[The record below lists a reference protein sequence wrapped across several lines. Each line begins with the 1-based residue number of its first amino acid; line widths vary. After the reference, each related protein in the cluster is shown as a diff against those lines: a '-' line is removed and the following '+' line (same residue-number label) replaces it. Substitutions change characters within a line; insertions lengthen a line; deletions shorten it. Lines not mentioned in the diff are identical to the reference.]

1 MNSKH
6 LFFRKTSL
14 VLLLFMISFANAQ
27 NKISTKTYNKL
38 KQARLEFENTPVLQG
53 ARHGISVRDMTTG
66 NEIVAVNNEDNFAP
80 ASNLKLLYTLSA
92 VDLFDKAFV
101 YTTKLYKTG
110 NLLANGILM
119 GDLVF
124 QPSGDPSFAS
134 QRMNESLDS
143 IVDVIVNQIKA
154 TGIKE
159 IKGNLVMELNGFRYP
174 LCGSIPIED
183 VGNYYGTGAWDFNFN
198 DNRIDVYVERS
209 TEIGKPVKI
218 LYTKPEIPGITFIS
232 KVKTA
237 APDTDDQSYVFG
249 APYTMPRYILG
260 TIPAGEDT
268 FKIKAGIPNPPLS
281 FLKLLQKKLN
291 DLAIYVED
299 VQIKYTQKDYK
310 NPIWEKNSKPLL
322 YLAETTNDY
331 SINHFSEAFA
341 WLLIQGNKPADG
353 YIDKEAIHDF
363 FVPYGF
369 EKADIEDGCG
379 LAPDNLVQPAQMT
392 DFLKI
397 MTDRLG
403 GNEVLSILPHAG
415 VDGYAKYFLKDNPLQ
430 NQVWVKSGSVS
441 KVQNYTGIFKA
452 KSGKFY
458 SFSVMTNMFIGKHKD
473 VKTAIEKL
481 LTAYIKNL

>member
-1 MNSKH
+1 M
-6 LFFRKTSL
+6 
-14 VLLLFMISFANAQ
+14 LLLFMISFAHAQ
-27 NKISTKTYNKL
+27 NKISTNTYKNL
-38 KQARLEFENTPVLQG
+38 KNARLKFESTPVLQG
-53 ARHGISVRDMTTG
+53 ARYGISVRDMFSG
-66 NEIVAVNNEDNFAP
+66 NEIVAANNEDNFAP
-80 ASNLKLLYTLSA
+80 ASNLKLLYTLAA
-92 VDLFDKAFV
+92 VDLFNKEFV

-134 QRMNESLDS
+134 PRMNESLDS
-143 IVDVIVNQIKA
+143 LVNIIVNQIKSS
-154 TGIKE
+154 GIKD
-159 IKGNLVMELNGFRYP
+159 IKGKLVMELNGFRYP

-198 DNRIDVYVERS
+198 DNRVDVYVERS
-209 TEIGKPVKI
+209 TEEGKPVKI
-218 LYTKPEIPGITFIS
+218 LYTKPEIPGVTFIS
-232 KVKTA
+232 KLKTA
-237 APDTDDQSYVFG
+237 ASDTDDQSYVFG
-249 APYTMPRYILG
+249 APYAMPRYILG
-260 TIPAGEDT
+260 TIPAGEGA

-299 VQIKYTQKDYK
+299 VEIKHEQKDYK
-310 NPIWEKNSKPLL
+310 NPIWETNSKPLFN
-322 YLAETTNDY
+322 LAKTANDY

-341 WLLIQGNKPADG
+341 WLLIQANKPADG
-353 YIDKEAIHDF
+353 YIAKEDIYDF

-392 DFLKI
+392 NFLKI
-397 MTDRLG
+397 MSERLG
-403 GNEVLSILPHAG
+403 NNEVLSILPHAG
-415 VDGYAKYFLKDNPLQ
+415 VDGYAKNFLKDKPIQ

-452 KSGKFY
+452 TSGKFY

-473 VKTAIEKL
+473 VKAAIENL
-481 LTAYIKNL
+481 LISYIQNL